1 MTTLTFQD
9 LLIGDKFCIKGGPTV
24 YTKTS
29 ERQAQVF
36 TGAVSDFQHLDLEID
51 FYVDARLAI
60 RPSDY
65 WQLRKLIMPLDTK
78 ERRQKYVNGEFK
90 HAERT
95 KNVAMRYRW
104 DLTYLT
110 QEIVDFTCH
119 TLYKYLD
126 DDQIDSALRH
136 MLGMTHEHRL
146 YVR

>member
-9 LLIGDKFCIKGGPTV
+9 LLIGDKFRIKGGSTV

-36 TGAVSDFQHLDLEID
+36 TGAVSDFQHLDPEVD

-60 RPSDY
+60 RPNDY

-90 HAERT
+90 HAARC
-95 KNVAMRYRW
+95 KNVAKRYRW
-104 DLTYLT
+104 DLTYLSKEASELIS
-110 QEIVDFTCH
+110 QAMY
-119 TLYKYLD
+119 LYLD
-126 DDQIDSALRH
+126 DEQVDSALRH
-136 MLGMTHEHRL
+136 MLGMTHENRL
-146 YVR
+146 YVC